1 MALGGVVPLQTED
14 YGNLMQTMTR
24 DNWTDERLD
33 DLNDRVGEGFHR
45 MDEEFTNVRRE
56 ISTQGR
62 ELREEMAA
70 QGKELREEMAAQTK
84 ELREEMRAQTK
95 ELRGEMR
102 ETAAELRQSI
112 DSLNHNMAYGC
123 IALCGIFL
131 SALISILAITS

>member
-1 MALGGVVPLQTED
+1 
-14 YGNLMQTMTR
+14 MQTMTR

-33 DLNDRVGEGFHR
+33 DLNDRARTIDDRVDGGFHR
-45 MDEEFTNVRRE
+45 MDEEFTAVRRE
-56 ISTQGR
+56 ISTQG
-62 ELREEMAA
+62 
-70 QGKELREEMAAQTK
+70 KELREEMRAQTK

-112 DSLNHNMAYGC
+112 DSLNRNMAYGC